1 MKTLGRKL
9 RELRLTKGLTQAEVA
24 KAINVDVST
33 VRNLEKDRTG
43 NDTILRIVKLLAT
56 LDCDVQDF
64 NEYIKAKTD
73 V

>member
-1 MKTLGRKL
+1 MSTLGRKL
-9 RELRLTKGLTQAEVA
+9 TELRLTKGLTQAEVA

-33 VRNLEKDRTG
+33 VRNLEKDRSG
-43 NDTILRIVKLLAT
+43 GDTILRIVKLLTT
-56 LDCDVQDF
+56 LDCDVKDF